1 MYLFAFKLWAFKGT
15 EQASQVALAIKNPPA
30 NAGAVRDGGWIPG
43 QGRSLEEGMAIHSSI
58 LVRTIPWTEEPGER
72 LSTHA
77 KVQIILT
84 QLVPAMF
91 TSLLGTEL
99 AISSID

>member
-1 MYLFAFKLWAFKGT
+1 
-15 EQASQVALAIKNPPA
+15 
-30 NAGAVRDGGWIPG
+30 
-43 QGRSLEEGMAIHSSI
+43 MAIHSSI